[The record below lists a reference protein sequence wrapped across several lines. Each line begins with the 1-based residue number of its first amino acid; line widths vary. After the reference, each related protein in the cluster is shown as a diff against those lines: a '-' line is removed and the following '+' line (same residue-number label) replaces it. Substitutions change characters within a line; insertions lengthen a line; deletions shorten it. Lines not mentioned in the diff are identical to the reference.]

1 MPLLKPPQIKDIRVK
16 YPTNLAEAKSL
27 IEETFNFN
35 EWKKNEQKHY
45 FESLKITAE
54 TTKDLSPGEAK
65 TVINDLAKARMILFE
80 L

>member
-1 MPLLKPPQIKDIRVK
+1 MPLLKPPQIKDVRVK
-16 YPTNLAEAKSL
+16 YPKNLAEAKSL
-27 IEETFNFN
+27 IDETFSFN

-45 FESLKITAE
+45 FESLGIKAE
-54 TTKDLSPGEAK
+54 TVKELSPGEAK